1 MKFTT
6 GLLAVLI
13 LFTSCASKFGKV
25 LKSKDNEYKLKM
37 AEQYY
42 AKKEYFKAQQI
53 YVDIMPYFKG
63 DTRFEDIYYKYSYT
77 AWYQKDYINSEN
89 LFKTYVENF
98 PSSTRA
104 EECEYMRCMSFY
116 RQSPKVD
123 LDQTNT
129 LKTIGQMQA
138 FINTH
143 PQSARIKD
151 ATAIIDECRK
161 KLELKEEKAARL
173 YYDLGYY
180 KAAAV
185 AFSTLC
191 DNYPDAENA
200 DQYKLSEIKAYYK
213 YAEMSITEKQTERYQ
228 KVIDACD
235 DFEMRYPDSNLKT
248 DVTGYKTNSQNKI
261 NKIANEQTTSSNK
274 Q

>member
-6 GLLAVLI
+6 GLLAVII
-13 LFTSCASKFGKV
+13 LFSSCASKFGKV

-42 AKKEYFKAQQI
+42 AKKEYFKAQQL
-53 YVDIMPYFKG
+53 YVDILPYFKG

-77 AWYQKDYINSEN
+77 AYYQQDYINAEN
-89 LFKTYVENF
+89 LFKTYTENF
-98 PSSTRA
+98 PTSNRA

-116 RQSPKVD
+116 KQSPKVD

-129 LKTIGQMQA
+129 IKTMALMQA

-143 PQSARIKD
+143 PQSARVKD
-151 ATAIIDECRK
+151 ATAIIDECRV
-161 KLELKEEKAARL
+161 KLELKEEKAAQL

-185 AFSTLC
+185 AFSSLC
-191 DNYPDAENA
+191 DDYPDAENS
-200 DQYKLSEIKAYYK
+200 DQYKLSEIKSYFK
-213 YAEMSITEKQTERYQ
+213 YAELSVVEKQTERYQ
-228 KVIDACD
+228 KVMNECD
-235 DFEMRYPDSNLKT
+235 DFEQRYPDSKLTT
-248 DVTGYKTNSQNKI
+248 DVTKYKTDSQNII
-261 NKIANEQTTSSNK
+261 NKITNEQTTSSNK